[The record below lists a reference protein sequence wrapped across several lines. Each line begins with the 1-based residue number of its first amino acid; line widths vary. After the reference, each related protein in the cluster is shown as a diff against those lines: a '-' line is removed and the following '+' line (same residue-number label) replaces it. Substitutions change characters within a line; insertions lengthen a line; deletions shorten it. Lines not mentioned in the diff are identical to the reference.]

1 MKTKKVVKKK
11 AKKNGRPET
20 PIDWKQVENL
30 LMAGCLG
37 TEVAASIGISE
48 DTLYRRVVKEL
59 KYESFT
65 AYAVNFRQKGDS
77 LLKAKQFETAIKDKN
92 VPMQI
97 WLGKNRLN
105 QTDKNQT
112 DLTTKGEK
120 LELLPPQINIIID
133 DKQRE

>member
-1 MKTKKVVKKK
+1 MSKTKVK
-11 AKKNGRPET
+11 
-20 PIDWKQVENL
+20 IDWKQVENL
-30 LMAGCLG
+30 LMAGCSG
-37 TEVAASIGISE
+37 VEIAASLGIHE
-48 DTLYRRVVKEL
+48 NTLYKRCKDDL
-59 KYESFT
+59 KVEFVAFSQQKK
-65 AYAVNFRQKGDS
+65 AKGDS

-97 WLGKNRLN
+97 WLGKQRLN

-120 LELLPPQINIIID
+120 LELLPPQINIITD

>member
-77 LLKAKQFETAIKDKN
+77 LLKAKQFESAIKDKN
-92 VPMQI
+92 IPMQI

-120 LELLPPQINIIID
+120 LELLPPQINIITD

>member
-1 MKTKKVVKKK
+1 MKTKKVVKNKG
-11 AKKNGRPET
+11 GRPET

-77 LLKAKQFETAIKDKN
+77 LLKAKQFESAIKDKN
-92 VPMQI
+92 IPMQI

-120 LELLPPQINIIID
+120 LELLPPQINIITD

>member
-77 LLKAKQFETAIKDKN
+77 LLKAKQFESAIKDKN
-92 VPMQI
+92 IPMQI

-120 LELLPPQINIIID
+120 LELLPPQINIITD
-133 DKQRE
+133 DKQLE

>member
-1 MKTKKVVKKK
+1 MKTKKVVKTK

-65 AYAVNFRQKGDS
+65 AYSAEFKQKGDS
-77 LLKAKQFETAIKDKN
+77 LLKAKQFESAIKDKN
-92 VPMQI
+92 IPMQI
-97 WLGKNRLN
+97 WLGKQRLG
-105 QTDKNQT
+105 QKDKT
-112 DLTTKGEK
+112 DLEVNSVSKVHIEVPK
-120 LELLPPQINIIID
+120 KPDND
-133 DKQRE
+133 NNV